1 MNPSSLVTPSTA
13 HSAPLS
19 RRHWLAATGLTT
31 LASLLTACGGGG
43 DDSNAAREAQ
53 KRVQALADGLVKQGV
68 VGAAAGWTDTSHLRV
83 AVAGQRQRGGG
94 APLALGDLMAIG
106 SNTKAMTACVAA
118 SVVDQGLLR
127 WDSPLAQVLPG
138 LAREALP
145 AYHQATLRDLLDHRA
160 GVMAF
165 VGPEDVGAFVNAAG
179 PEVMAR
185 VQQPAE
191 AEAFFLQWLL
201 RQPPLRGVGGAGAD
215 PGFAYSNAGYALA
228 ARMLRAATG
237 QGWAELLRQRVAQ
250 PLGLSLFV
258 GEPLRAGSQQP
269 AGHET
274 EDGRLQPLP
283 LVEAPERVWLE
294 IMDAAGAVSLTVRDD
309 ALWLQWHLRA
319 LRGEATP
326 LPRSYVKGL
335 QDLGRTPAGR
345 YGLGWLVHAAHGTG
359 WLLHNGQDAG
369 FQAMS
374 VVALDGSR
382 AGLAHSNIATA
393 DSMGLLYEGVS
404 TLVA

>member
-1 MNPSSLVTPSTA
+1 MNLSSLATPSAA
-13 HSAPLS
+13 HGVPLS
-19 RRHWLAATGLTT
+19 RRHWLAAAGLTA
-31 LASLLTACGGGG
+31 LGSLLTACGGGG
-43 DDSNAAREAQ
+43 GDHNGPGAAQ
-53 KRVQALADGLVKQGV
+53 GRVQALADGLVKQGV
-68 VGAAAGWTDTSHLRV
+68 VGAAAGWADARHTRV
-83 AVAGQRQRGGG
+83 AVAGLRRLGGS
-94 APLALGDLMAIG
+94 APLASGDLMAIG

-145 AYHQATLRDLLDHRA
+145 AYQPITLRDLLDHRA

-165 VGPEDVGAFVNAAG
+165 TALEDLNTFVNSVG
-179 PEVMAR
+179 IDVIAR
-185 VQQPAE
+185 LQEPAE
-191 AEAFFLQWLL
+191 VEAFFLAWLL
-201 RQPPLRGVGGAGAD
+201 RQPPIRGAGAD

-250 PLGLSLFV
+250 PLGVSLFI
-258 GEPLRAGSQQP
+258 GEPLRLGS
-269 AGHET
+269 
-274 EDGRLQPLP
+274 LQPSGHDLANGQLVPEP
-283 LVEAPERVWLE
+283 LTEAPERVWLE
-294 IMDAAGAVSLTVRDD
+294 TLDPAGAVSLTVQDD

-319 LRGEATP
+319 LRGESTP
-326 LPRSYVKGL
+326 LPRSYVQGL
-335 QDLGRTPAGR
+335 HDLGRAPAGR
-345 YGLGWLVHAAHGTG
+345 YGLGWLVHAEHGTG

-393 DSMGLLYEGVS
+393 DSMDLLYAGVS
-404 TLVA
+404 TLLA